1 MQLLAD
7 LELAG
12 VELSNTFQVAH
23 LVLKSS
29 ANAMRV
35 TFSSQSVGQEETGV
49 SCEAAGVKLD
59 ASARIEELLLQPI
72 R

>member
-1 MQLLAD
+1 
-7 LELAG
+7 
-12 VELSNTFQVAH
+12 
-23 LVLKSS
+23 
-29 ANAMRV
+29 MRV

-59 ASARIEELLLQPI
+59 ASAGIEELLLQPV